1 MTKNNPK
8 IKMSEL
14 EEIGI
19 EEGDF
24 DFTEEADIE

>member
-1 MTKNNPK
+1 
-8 IKMSEL
+8 MSEL

-24 DFTEEADIE
+24 DLTEEAEELE

>member
-1 MTKNNPK
+1 MKNNLEEE
-8 IKMSEL
+8 MSET

-24 DFTEEADIE
+24 DLTEEADLE

>member
-1 MTKNNPK
+1 
-8 IKMSEL
+8 MSEL

-24 DFTEEADIE
+24 DLTEEAEDLE

>member
-1 MTKNNPK
+1 MPINK
-8 IKMSEL
+8 KMSEL

-24 DFTEEADIE
+24 DLTEEADID